1 MSTIIDGHDP
11 IEVRMDQY
19 AVRKT
24 ASTLTLM
31 TIPKDFVGADEYGVQ
46 VAGSGIAIL
55 LTAQQM
61 DDLRDLIE
69 RARPTGTK
77 TVPAALYD
85 SLVDLF
91 FAALK
96 FSKSNTSVDPNA
108 LLLDGRIKSVS
119 DEYKRTKR

>member
-1 MSTIIDGHDP
+1 MSG
-11 IEVRMDQY
+11 RRDQY

-24 ASTLTLM
+24 VSGLTLM

-46 VAGSGIAIL
+46 VAGSGIAIR

-77 TVPAALYD
+77 TIPTALYD
-85 SLVDLF
+85 SLIDLF
-91 FAALK
+91 YAARDIAGTK
-96 FSKSNTSVDPNA
+96 TSVDPNA
-108 LLLDGRIKSVS
+108 LLLDGRIKSVRN
-119 DEYKRTKR
+119 EYERTKR

>member
-1 MSTIIDGHDP
+1 MDITMSG
-11 IEVRMDQY
+11 RFDQY

-31 TIPKDFVGADEYGVQ
+31 TIPKDFVGVDEYGVQ
-46 VAGSGIAIL
+46 VAGSGIAIR
-55 LTAQQM
+55 LTARQM

-77 TVPAALYD
+77 TIPVALYD
-85 SLVDLF
+85 SLIDLF
-91 FAALK
+91 YAARDIAGTE
-96 FSKSNTSVDPNA
+96 TSVDPNA

-119 DEYKRTKR
+119 DEYERTKR